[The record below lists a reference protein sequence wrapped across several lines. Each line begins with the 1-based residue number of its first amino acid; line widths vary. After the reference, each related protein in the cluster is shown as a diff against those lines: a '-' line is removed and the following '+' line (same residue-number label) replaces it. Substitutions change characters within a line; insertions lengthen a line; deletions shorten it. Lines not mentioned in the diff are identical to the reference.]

1 MSVFTSRINGG
12 NTYYGD
18 YHNWTFVNPHVS
30 GGGVGIPTTKIS
42 GKIYNFNMSMQI
54 KIHNLKK

>member
-42 GKIYNFNMSMQI
+42 GKNTISTFQCR
-54 KIHNLKK
+54 LKFTI